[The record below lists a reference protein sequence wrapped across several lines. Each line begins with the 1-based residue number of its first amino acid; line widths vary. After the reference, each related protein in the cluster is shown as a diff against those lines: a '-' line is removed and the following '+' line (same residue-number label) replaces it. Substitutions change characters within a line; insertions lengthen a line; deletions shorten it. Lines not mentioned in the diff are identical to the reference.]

1 MYAIRFS
8 SGDKLSLVEYSIET
22 ILNGKKCIVQMS
34 ENFNREL
41 SLTGSIPSAMFNSM
55 FEFSGCWQR
64 DAANTK
70 SLAFDGFFIS
80 LYTVALPPSRILLLD
95 HVTKAVPSTW
105 DPLALAR

>member
-22 ILNGKKCIVQMS
+22 ILNGKKCILQMS

-41 SLTGSIPSAMFNSM
+41 SLIGSIPSGMFNSM